1 MFPLLR
7 RKENCFLPSVDHRI
21 RQPRLAAMA
30 SRGESED
37 KPSPTLSAS
46 DVDIRNT
53 LEGNYKSSHWRDGDS
68 GLRWSS
74 SSLASTRKRRAT
86 GTTIVRRDVRQTGRE
101 RRATT
106 VLGKRK
112 REKPNRSEVL
122 MRPATRV
129 SGEVILLPLRIES
142 KGISWIGESSGVSCE
157 EENERRGQRQRP
169 KRARGRLRERSIRRE
184 RNTATPFPLFSYLN
198 LSVVDLSFI

>member
-1 MFPLLR
+1 
-7 RKENCFLPSVDHRI
+7 
-21 RQPRLAAMA
+21 MA

-37 KPSPTLSAS
+37 EPSPTLSAS

-53 LEGNYKSSHWRDGDS
+53 LEGNFENSHWQEGGS
-68 GLRWSS
+68 ALWCSS

-86 GTTIVRRDVRQTGRE
+86 GTTIVRRDARQTGRE
-101 RRATT
+101 RGATT

-112 REKPNRSEVL
+112 REKANRSEGL

-129 SGEVILLPLRIES
+129 SGEVILLPPRIES

-157 EENERRGQRQRP
+157 EENERGGQRQGP
-169 KRARGRLRERSIRRE
+169 ERARGRFRERSIRRE
-184 RNTATPFPLFSYLN
+184 KYGYTLSLFSSLN
-198 LSVVDLSFI
+198 LSAVDLSFN